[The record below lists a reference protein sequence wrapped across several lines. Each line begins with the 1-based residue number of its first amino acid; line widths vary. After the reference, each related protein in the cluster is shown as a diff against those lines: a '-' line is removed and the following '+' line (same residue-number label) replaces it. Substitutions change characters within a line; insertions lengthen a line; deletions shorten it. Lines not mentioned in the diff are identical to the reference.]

1 MGWSTAILLM
11 LQVGVDDLRRT
22 TIQKKILPTFASALK
37 CLTGVNVG
45 GKMFNFFYS
54 SFRFTTCHSRQNF
67 QVLLM

>member
-1 MGWSTAILLM
+1 MGWLTAILLM
-11 LQVGVDDLRRT
+11 LQVSVDDLRRT
-22 TIQKKILPTFASALK
+22 TIKKRLPTFASALK

-54 SFRFTTCHSRQNF
+54 SFRFTICHSRQIF